1 MTTISATSPVTTPTS
16 TASSS
21 SAPSSSSSGTTSTT
35 SAGSLSL
42 TSLFSTSSNG
52 GIATNI
58 MSVLTQTAQDAASAA
73 SQQRFA
79 QLQTLLQNQYNAKVA
94 ALQAQSTLPTGE
106 EQFLKVQISNLSQQK
121 SIFNT
126 LDTQYG
132 NNLATLGDLASQ
144 ITALQNAVQAGDSA
158 AFDAALGGANT
169 DVGNLTIVKYNPAVQ
184 DDGVTALKINGLGIQ
199 SSSAYDL
206 STPAGQAQALADINA
221 AQQVTS
227 QVASITT
234 VNQAIA
240 GAEVTSLSSQYDS
253 VNSKLQDDQTAAQL
267 AATQQIVTL
276 KAQLQTNLHLA
287 ELQFTNSQAAA
298 KSLENQ
304 QNNLQAVL
312 SAPPPGTIL
321 SIFS

>member
-1 MTTISATSPVTTPTS
+1 
-16 TASSS
+16 
-21 SAPSSSSSGTTSTT
+21 
-35 SAGSLSL
+35 
-42 TSLFSTSSNG
+42 
-52 GIATNI
+52 